1 MRTASSQTG
10 SRGSRAAVPSGAS
23 RISENQSG
31 VRGSNW
37 SGVKIMDNKLK
48 IGLGLGNAAVLL
60 ALMAVINGCHQPT
73 QVEAKSPTP
82 VHLVDVTLESSSQ
95 DLRYSASVLPFA
107 QASLSFKSAGYV
119 TEIKQVVGADGRR
132 RDIGPGDYVSRGSVL
147 AQIRHQDLKNQ
158 LDQAAATLVQAQAQH
173 VEATQ
178 DYERAKALYATQSLI
193 KPDFDQAQA
202 RFDST
207 RAGVDHADVSLHQAQ
222 LALQD
227 ADLRA
232 PFSGYILA
240 RNIELGNLAEP
251 GSTTFT
257 IADTSAVKIGFGVPE
272 YAVRHLR
279 LGQQF
284 SIHLQ
289 DDPKEYSGWVTSIAA
304 SADEKNRVFA
314 IEVTVPNPKSY
325 LKPGMIASLSVVGVQ
340 NAPVPSVPLTAVV
353 ADPASSGRYTVVVA
367 TDESGKWTAHVR
379 EVKLGETH
387 ESDVAV
393 DGVKA
398 GEKVIVVGAA
408 GLKDGDFI
416 QVLP

>member
-1 MRTASSQTG
+1 M
-10 SRGSRAAVPSGAS
+10 
-23 RISENQSG
+23 E
-31 VRGSNW
+31 
-37 SGVKIMDNKLK
+37 NKLK
-48 IGLGLGNAAVLL
+48 IRLGSARAAVLL
-60 ALMAVINGCHQPT
+60 ALMAVTNGCQQPT
-73 QVEAKSPTP
+73 HVEDKPPTP
-82 VHLVDVTLESSSQ
+82 VHLVDVTLASSSE
-95 DLRYSASVLPFA
+95 DLRYSASVLPFT

-119 TEIKQVVGADGRR
+119 TQIKQVVGADGRR

-158 LDQAAATLVQAQAQH
+158 LDQAAATLSQTQAQH

-207 RAGVDHADVSLHQAQ
+207 LAGVDQAKASLHQAQ
-222 LALQD
+222 LALED

-251 GSTTFT
+251 GSTAFT
-257 IADTSAVKIGFGVPE
+257 IADMSAVKIGFGVPE
-272 YAVRHLR
+272 FAVRRLR

-289 DDPKEYSGWVTSIAA
+289 DDPKEYSGRVTTIAA

-314 IEVTVPNPKSY
+314 IEVTVPNPKSA
-325 LKPGMIASLSVVGVQ
+325 LKPGMIASLTVSGVQ
-340 NAPVPSVPLTAVV
+340 KAPAPVVPLSAVI
-353 ADPASSGRYTVVVA
+353 ADPASPGHYAVFVA
-367 TDESGKWTAHVR
+367 KEEGGKWAAHLR
-379 EVKLGETH
+379 EITLGETH
-387 ESDVAV
+387 ESDVAIE
-393 DGVKA
+393 GVKP
-398 GEKVIVVGAA
+398 GEKIVVVGAA
-408 GLKDGDFI
+408 GLKDGDSVQI
-416 QVLP
+416 LP

>member
-1 MRTASSQTG
+1 
-10 SRGSRAAVPSGAS
+10 
-23 RISENQSG
+23 
-31 VRGSNW
+31 
-37 SGVKIMDNKLK
+37 MDNKLK
-48 IGLGLGNAAVLL
+48 IGLGLAKAAVLL
-60 ALMAVINGCHQPT
+60 ALMAVTNGCHQPT

-82 VHLVDVTLESSSQ
+82 VHLANVTLESSSQ
-95 DLRYSASVLPFA
+95 DLRYSASVLPLA

-132 RDIGPGDYVSRGSVL
+132 RDIGSGDYVNRGSVL

-158 LDQAAATLVQAQAQH
+158 LDQAAATLGQAQAQH

-178 DYERAKALYATQSLI
+178 NYERAKALYATQSLI

-207 RAGVDHADVSLHQAQ
+207 LAGVDQAKAGLHQAQ
-222 LALQD
+222 LGLED

-251 GSTTFT
+251 GSTAIT
-257 IADTSAVKIGFGVPE
+257 IADTSAVKISFGVSE

-289 DDPKEYSGWVTSIAA
+289 DDPKEYSGRVTSIAA

-325 LKPGMIASLSVVGVQ
+325 LKPGMIASLTVSGVQ
-340 NAPVPSVPLTAVV
+340 KAPAPAVPLSAVV
-353 ADPASSGRYTVVVA
+353 ADPASPGRYAVFVVQQQGSKWVA
-367 TDESGKWTAHVR
+367 HLR
-379 EVKLGETH
+379 EVTLGETH

-393 DGVKA
+393 DGVKP
-398 GEKVIVVGAA
+398 GEKIIVVGAA
-408 GLKDGDFI
+408 GLKDGDSVH
-416 QVLP
+416 VLP

>member
-1 MRTASSQTG
+1 
-10 SRGSRAAVPSGAS
+10 
-23 RISENQSG
+23 
-31 VRGSNW
+31 
-37 SGVKIMDNKLK
+37 MDNKLK
-48 IGLGLGNAAVLL
+48 VGLGIVKAAVLL
-60 ALMAVINGCHQPT
+60 ALMAAINGCHQPT

-107 QASLSFKSAGYV
+107 QASMSFKSAGYV
-119 TEIKQVVGADGRR
+119 TQIKQVTGADGRR

-147 AQIRHQDLKNQ
+147 AQIRHQDLTNQ
-158 LDQAAATLVQAQAQH
+158 IDQATAMLHQAQAQH

-207 RAGVDHADVSLHQAQ
+207 RAGVDQAKASLHQAQ
-222 LALQD
+222 LALED

-272 YAVRHLR
+272 YALRHLR

-289 DDPKEYSGWVTSIAA
+289 DDPKEYSGRVTSIAA

-314 IEVTVPNPKSY
+314 IEVTVPNSKSY
-325 LKPGMIASLSVVGVQ
+325 LKPGMIASLTVSGVQ
-340 NAPVPSVPLTAVV
+340 KAPVPAVPLSAVV
-353 ADPASSGRYTVVVA
+353 ADPASPGHYAVFVA
-367 TDESGKWTAHVR
+367 EEQGSKWVAHLR
-379 EVKLGETH
+379 EVTLGETH

-393 DGVKA
+393 DGVKQ
-398 GEKVIVVGAA
+398 GEKIVVVGAA
-408 GLKDGDFI
+408 GLKDGDSV